1 MMNNDYLEFQLG
13 NMAKA
18 VSDLD
23 KLSADLKNSICVMLG
38 YIQSDNNLDFY
49 LQGGTPTQQNNE
61 ETQTAEVLEFTAQ
74 EISKM
79 PKQFR
84 TIFKT
89 DGVRAHVRKRTR
101 NNSISYEIRFRADG
115 YNISASGLTVAEAKV
130 RFIQKLHDEQN
141 GIKPPAPDIPKTFDK
156 FAMYYFENFRKRK
169 VKSTTYEKDL
179 VRLKKHILP
188 VFGNMNIKDIMPQQC
203 QKLIDD
209 ILISGKGKTAE
220 DVFSLMNCT
229 FKMAIKHNILQH
241 NPLDIVIHEKHERKH
256 GKALTI
262 DEEKLLLQKAEEPY
276 KTLFA
281 IALYTGIRPNE
292 YETVRITDTMIYAN
306 NSKRHNGKIET
317 KRIPIIP
324 ILRPYISTET
334 VMPNISI
341 SNARKMIKK
350 ILGDDRKLYDLRT
363 TFYTRCQM
371 CDVAPAARDEFVGH
385 SSGILTDTYTDLPND
400 YLIKE
405 GLKLDY

>member
-13 NMAKA
+13 NTAKA

-89 DGVRAHVRKRTR
+89 DGVRAHVRKRIR

-130 RFIQKLHDEQN
+130 RFIQKLHDAQN
-141 GIKPPAPDIPKTFDK
+141 GIKPTAPDIPKTFDK

-169 VKSTTYEKDL
+169 VKSTTYAKDL

-241 NPLDIVIHEKHERKH
+241 NPLDIVIHDKHQRKH
-256 GKALTI
+256 GKALTVA
-262 DEEKLLLQKAEEPY
+262 EEKLLLQTAEEPY

-324 ILRPYISTET
+324 MLRPYISTET

>member
-49 LQGGTPTQQNNE
+49 LQGGAPTQQTTE

-89 DGVRAHVRKRTR
+89 DGVRAHVRKRIR

-130 RFIQKLHDEQN
+130 RFIQKLHDAQN
-141 GIKPPAPDIPKTFDK
+141 GIKPTAPDIPKTFDK

-262 DEEKLLLQKAEEPY
+262 DEEKLLLQKAKEPY

-306 NSKRHNGKIET
+306 NSKRHNGKVET

-324 ILRPYISTET
+324 ILRPYINADT
-334 VMPNISI
+334 VMPNVSI
-341 SNARKMIKK
+341 NSARKIIKK
-350 ILGDDRKLYDLRT
+350 ILGDERKLYDLRT

-371 CDVAPAARDEFVGH
+371 YGACR
-385 SSGILTDTYTDLPND
+385 TR
-400 YLIKE
+400 
-405 GLKLDY
+405 